1 MRHRKRRTRFG
12 RQHSHRI
19 ATLKNLAM
27 AVLLHQRIKTT
38 HTKAKEARR
47 VVEKLITIAKNDSVA
62 ARRKAFAILGD
73 RTLVGK
79 LFKEIAPL
87 FTQKMGGYTR
97 IIPFNFRKGDGAS
110 IVFLELTEKKP
121 EAKPKPAKEAK
132 KTRVPVK
139 PKEVKRPKKV
149 PVKAEEK
156 EPPRAAPGI
165 TPKVKEEK
173 VVEEVKKQKAKVETR
188 KIEKQK
194 GFLKKVRGFF
204 RRKTDM

>member
-12 RQHSHRI
+12 RQHSHRA
-19 ATLKNLAM
+19 ATLKNMAR

-38 HTKAKEARR
+38 HIKAKEARR
-47 VVEKLITIAKNDSVA
+47 VVEKLITIAKDDSVA

-73 RTLVGK
+73 KALVGK
-79 LFKEIAPL
+79 LFKEIVPL
-87 FTQKMGGYTR
+87 FAQRKSGYTR

-121 EAKPKPAKEAK
+121 EPKRTTLK
-132 KTRVPVK
+132 KKKKAPTAAK
-139 PKEVKRPKKV
+139 PKEVKRLKKA
-149 PVKAEEK
+149 PVKPEEK
-156 EPPRAAPGI
+156 EPPRAAPEI

-173 VVEEVKKQKAKVETR
+173 TVEEAKKEKAKVETR

-204 RRKTDM
+204 RRRTNM